1 MNVKPKLLI
10 FVVAYD
16 AERTITDVLTRIPA
30 RLADELEVEVLVI
43 DDASQDS
50 TFEQGEQLRREEN
63 LPFPLQVFYNPV
75 NQGYGGN
82 QKIGFHFA
90 LEHGFDYVALLHGDG
105 QYAPEALPE
114 LVAPLLAGTADVVLG
129 SRMLEPG
136 GALLGGMPVYK
147 FVGNKILT
155 AIQNRLL
162 GTHLSE
168 FHSGYRLYS
177 TQSLR
182 RIPFH
187 LNTNDFHFDTEIII
201 QLVRARQRIVELP
214 IPTYYGDELCHVDGI
229 KYAGDVLRATLKAR
243 VQDLDLL
250 YDRRFDCR
258 PEPAQERYA
267 PKFDHESTHTLA
279 AERIPPGSRVL
290 DLGCAGGYLAL
301 ELTRRGCRV
310 TGIDAFPLPDGVELD
325 AFFQHDLNDPLL
337 PVNPADFDYVLA
349 LDVIE
354 HLASPE
360 SFLDLLHSS
369 LANAPGTKLI
379 ISTGNVAFAPLRL
392 MLLLGQFNYGRRGI
406 LDLTHTRLLTFATFR
421 RLLEGAS
428 FRLEQERGVVAPFTT
443 ALGNTRLS
451 RLLLLLNRSLVKLRP
466 ELFAYQIFVVAVAQ
480 PPLPHLLGLA
490 TESARERARSLNM
503 IPNRR

>member
-1 MNVKPKLLI
+1 MNTRPKLLI

-16 AERTITDVLTRIPA
+16 AERTIADVLTRIPA
-30 RLADELEVEVLVI
+30 RLADELDVDVLVI
-43 DDASQDS
+43 DDASRDA
-50 TFEQGEQLRREEN
+50 TFEQGERLRHEKN
-63 LPFPLQVFYNPV
+63 LPFPLQIFYNPD

-105 QYAPEALPE
+105 QYAPEALPD
-114 LVAPLLAGTADVVLG
+114 LVAPLIAGTADVVLG

-136 GALLGGMPVYK
+136 GALRGGMPPYK

-155 AIQNRLL
+155 KIQNRLL

-177 TQSLR
+177 TNALR
-182 RIPFH
+182 QIPFH

-201 QLVRARQRIVELP
+201 QLVRARQRITELP

-250 YDRRFDCR
+250 YDRRFDCA
-258 PEPAQERYA
+258 PQPAEERYS

-279 AERIPPGSRVL
+279 LERIPEGSRVL
-290 DLGCAGGYLAL
+290 DLGCAGGYLAVAL
-301 ELTRRGCRV
+301 MQRGCRV
-310 TGIDAFPLPDGVELD
+310 TGIDASPLPDGVELD
-325 AFFQHDLNDPLL
+325 AFYRHDLNDPVL
-337 PVNPADFDYVLA
+337 PVDPADFDYVLA

-360 SFLDLLHSS
+360 SFLERLRSS
-369 LANAPGTKLI
+369 LEDSPGTKVI
-379 ISTGNVAFAPLRL
+379 MSTGNVAFAPLRL

-428 FRLEQERGVVAPFTT
+428 FRLEEERGVVAPFTT
-443 ALGNTRLS
+443 ALGDRLLS
-451 RLLLLLNRSLVKLRP
+451 RVLFAVNHGLLKLRP
-466 ELFAYQIFVVAVAQ
+466 ELFAYQIFVVAAAQ
-480 PPLPHLLGLA
+480 PPLPHLLRLA
-490 TESARERARSLNM
+490 VERARERARYT
-503 IPNRR
+503 